1 MSTVAIQEP
10 QAKPNQ
16 PNCPSNALRFVANAL
31 QFAAS
36 KDKTEMGTKSRAIS
50 LLARTPE
57 PIYHWYWG
65 WCVHNFAGMKHKERI
80 VLDWCHSDSDLIGF
94 AEEFVVDQRGLTLNG
109 RIESVSDDDEAEKLV
124 KRADKGIPFEASIYF
139 NPHLLEF
146 IPEGSKAEI
155 NGVELSGPM
164 TVFSEWSLR
173 ACSVCPHGYDGGT
186 ESKLNAAGE
195 SDAVH
200 LSWKENSMSTEKN
213 RDALKAELKL
223 FTDRFGANDG
233 LNYFNAGT
241 SLEEA
246 TAAQLTKL
254 TASHAEITTKLA
266 ADHEAAVTKLKA
278 DHDAIVAKLTKERD
292 EAIAARDESAGK
304 LSAAKVSL
312 GEPTGIETG
321 VGGAAPKKLSFTQA
335 VLQMKSKKAAS

>member
-1 MSTVAIQEP
+1 
-10 QAKPNQ
+10 
-16 PNCPSNALRFVANAL
+16 
-31 QFAAS
+31 
-36 KDKTEMGTKSRAIS
+36 
-50 LLARTPE
+50 
-57 PIYHWYWG
+57 
-65 WCVHNFAGMKHKERI
+65 
-80 VLDWCHSDSDLIGF
+80 
-94 AEEFVVDQRGLTLNG
+94 
-109 RIESVSDDDEAEKLV
+109 
-124 KRADKGIPFEASIYF
+124 
-139 NPHLLEF
+139 
-146 IPEGSKAEI
+146 
-155 NGVELSGPM
+155 M

-173 ACSVCPHGYDGGT
+173 ACSVCPHGYDSGT

-241 SLEEA
+241 SLEDA
-246 TAAQLTKL
+246 TAEQLTKL

-266 ADHEAAVTKLKA
+266 ADHDAAVTKLKA

-321 VGGAAPKKLSFTQA
+321 VGGAAPKKLSFTEAA
-335 VLQMKSKKAAS
+335 VQMKAKKAS